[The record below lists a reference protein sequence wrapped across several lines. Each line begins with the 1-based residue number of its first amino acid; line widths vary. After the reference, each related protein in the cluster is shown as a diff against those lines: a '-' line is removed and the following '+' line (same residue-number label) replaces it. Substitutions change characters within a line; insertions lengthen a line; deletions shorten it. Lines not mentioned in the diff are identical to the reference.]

1 MTFTFPSWSGQLLL
15 PSRRPAPDALP
26 VGKPMKI
33 EVQRLPDYRWRE
45 LGFVQPH
52 RPGEDR

>member
-1 MTFTFPSWSGQLLL
+1 MTFTFPSWIGQLLL
-15 PSRRPAPDALP
+15 TSSRRAPGALP
-26 VGKPMKI
+26 AGKPMKI

-52 RPGEDR
+52 PPSDDR

>member
-1 MTFTFPSWSGQLLL
+1 MTFTFPSWTGQLLL
-15 PSRRPAPDALP
+15 PSSRPAPDALP
-26 VGKPMKI
+26 AGKPMKI

-45 LGFVQPH
+45 LGFPQPH